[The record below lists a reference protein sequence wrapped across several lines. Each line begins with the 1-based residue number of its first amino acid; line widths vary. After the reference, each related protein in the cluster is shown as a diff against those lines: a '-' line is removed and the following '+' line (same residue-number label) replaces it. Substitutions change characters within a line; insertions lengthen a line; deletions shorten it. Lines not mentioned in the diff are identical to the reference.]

1 MEEKIITLE
10 RQVKRQQKSI
20 YVLFVVAILFQVVLI
35 SKAYKE
41 KVFLKSVSDKLEII
55 YEQKVQINHLVE
67 SLIDQ
72 TNKKWF

>member
-20 YVLFVVAILFQVVLI
+20 YVLFVVAILFQIILI
-35 SKAYKE
+35 SKGYKE
-41 KVFLKSVSDKLEII
+41 KMFLKQVSDKLEII

-67 SLIDQ
+67 NLIDQ
-72 TNKKWF
+72 TNKK

>member
-1 MEEKIITLE
+1 MDEKIITLE

-20 YVLFVVAILFQVVLI
+20 YVLFVVAILFQVILI

-67 SLIDQ
+67 NLIDQ
-72 TNKKWF
+72 TNKK

>member
-20 YVLFVVAILFQVVLI
+20 YVLFVVVILFQIILI
-35 SKAYKE
+35 SKGYKE
-41 KVFLKSVSDKLEII
+41 KMFLKQVSDQLEII

-67 SLIDQ
+67 SLID
-72 TNKKWF
+72 

>member
-72 TNKKWF
+72 TNKK

>member
-20 YVLFVVAILFQVVLI
+20 YVLFVVAILFQVILI

-67 SLIDQ
+67 SLID
-72 TNKKWF
+72 

>member
-20 YVLFVVAILFQVVLI
+20 YVLFVVVILFQIILI
-35 SKAYKE
+35 SKGYKE
-41 KVFLKSVSDKLEII
+41 KMFLKQVSDQLEII

-67 SLIDQ
+67 NLID
-72 TNKKWF
+72 

>member
-20 YVLFVVAILFQVVLI
+20 YVLFVVAILFQIISI
-35 SKAYKE
+35 SKGYKE
-41 KVFLKSVSDKLEII
+41 KMFLKSVSDKLEII

-67 SLIDQ
+67 SLID
-72 TNKKWF
+72 

>member
-20 YVLFVVAILFQVVLI
+20 YVLFVVAILFQVILI
-35 SKAYKE
+35 SKVYKE

-67 SLIDQ
+67 SLID
-72 TNKKWF
+72 